1 MRSMGYRKSR
11 LEFHFPLG
19 TAGCSWQLALP
30 GSACSSSLCTC
41 NENSSPRLRKPFL
54 SLRGACWGCEEPW
67 QSRPAARRRM
77 SCWLPAGTKE
87 AAISRSCG
95 LCLPSHAQLPNTT
108 VLLMSSQNCSL
119 GSPIFRQ
126 FHPELGL
133 LCVIVEFIS
142 AAAPDAFITFMCLSI
157 ESGDEFMGLII

>member
-1 MRSMGYRKSR
+1 MGHRRSR
-11 LEFHFPLG
+11 LEFHFPL
-19 TAGCSWQLALP
+19 AWCSWQLALP

-54 SLRGACWGCEEPW
+54 SLRGACPGCEEPW

-77 SCWLPAGTKE
+77 SCWLPTGTKE
-87 AAISRSCG
+87 AAISRSWG
-95 LCLPSHAQLPNTT
+95 LSRARLPNTT

-119 GSPIFRQ
+119 GSPGFRQ

-133 LCVIVEFIS
+133 LCLIVEFIS

-157 ESGDEFMGLII
+157 ESGEEFMGLII

>member
-1 MRSMGYRKSR
+1 MGHRRSR
-11 LEFHFPLG
+11 LEFHFPL
-19 TAGCSWQLALP
+19 AWCSWQLALP

-41 NENSSPRLRKPFL
+41 NENSSPQLRKPFL
-54 SLRGACWGCEEPW
+54 SLRGACPGCEEPW

-77 SCWLPAGTKE
+77 SCWLPTGTKE
-87 AAISRSCG
+87 AAISRSWG
-95 LCLPSHAQLPNTT
+95 LSRARLPNTT

-119 GSPIFRQ
+119 GSPGFRQ

-133 LCVIVEFIS
+133 LCLIAEFIS

-157 ESGDEFMGLII
+157 ESGEEFMGLII